1 MPTIN
6 LLWDDDEIVDSY
18 TIYRSN
24 VPMNATS
31 LPTPIATGI
40 ATKSYI
46 DNDLTEDNAF
56 YYRVAG
62 VKDGFS
68 SISSE
73 IKVIVNFT
81 YARYWRIYATSSTGS
96 YVSIIEMILKY
107 NGEDISTVGK
117 PVVSSGQ
124 LTTYHDYYA
133 FNGVLGG
140 NYWAIPTSDLPAWN
154 GVDMGSSIHVDAVDI
169 IIPYPS
175 EAPIDFIIQSSFDGV
190 TWNNIKAFNKT
201 SWSANTRNNFILT

>member
-24 VPMNATS
+24 VPMNPTS

-46 DNDLTEDNAF
+46 DNALTEDNDF

-73 IKVIVNFT
+73 IKVMVNFT

-96 YVSIIEMILKY
+96 FVSILEMILKY
-107 NGEDISTVGK
+107 KGEDISTVGK

-124 LTTYHDYYA
+124 YSTYNDYYA
-133 FNGVLGG
+133 FNGVLSGS
-140 NYWAIPTSDLPAWN
+140 YWAIETSRLPAWN
-154 GVDMGSSIHVDAVDI
+154 SVDMGSPVHVDAVDI
-169 IIPYPS
+169 ISPHPS
-175 EAPIDFIIQSSFDGV
+175 EAPKDFIIQSSFDGV
-190 TWNNIKAFNKT
+190 TWNDIKAFNKT
-201 SWSANTRNNFILT
+201 SWSASIRNNFILT